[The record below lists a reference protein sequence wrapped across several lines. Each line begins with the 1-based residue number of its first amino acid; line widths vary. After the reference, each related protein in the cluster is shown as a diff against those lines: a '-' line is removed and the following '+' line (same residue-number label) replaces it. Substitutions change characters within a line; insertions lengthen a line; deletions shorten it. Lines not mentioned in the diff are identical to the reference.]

1 MLHLPTT
8 LTQKR
13 DNHGSNI
20 VGYTDADRIGAKFH
34 GQKEGT

>member
-8 LTQKR
+8 LTRKR
-13 DNHGSNI
+13 DNHENDI
-20 VGYTDADRIGAKFH
+20 VGYTDAARIEAKFH